1 MNSILIKFPFFL
13 IRLSLYSLVLCTPI
27 LGVWL
32 ASSLV
37 AYSNGPSFLAV
48 LSGVL
53 LFPLIPILWDLRRRS
68 AAKTPGILTWG
79 DRITLRTLA
88 LNLAFIICLLALR
101 PQTAFLALSTRGDWM
116 FDGQKS
122 PTIELVRQ
130 NLFQLANGLEW
141 LYKAVRDNPYRQYA
155 DSTTPKPTPDGQS
168 SPSDQD
174 SNSDEKPT
182 IEKPAIAPQVAPKSQ
197 WPWTGMDLHPAV
209 AKMPSSVETSIE
221 SVANYIAQQ
230 ESDPFLRIKALH
242 DYVADR
248 IAYDAPALAAGR
260 YPPQDAETVFKTRTG
275 VCAGYAKLLEAM
287 GRAIGE
293 DIIYVVGDSRDRTGD
308 ISGGGHAWNGVKI
321 AGNWYLIDATWDSG
335 YVNGATFTKKY
346 SNSYLL
352 PPPESMVVSHFP
364 DDAAWQLLDKP
375 LSRGDFLR
383 QPMMTAKFFA
393 DGLKLIYPVRSQTE
407 IQGDASIQ
415 VVNPQKRWLM
425 VSYGLKGSN
434 QLQNCSN
441 DMTQGTQFSCSLP
454 SSGSYDV
461 HLLSGDQQYGQY
473 LQVGQVEFNKK

>member
-1 MNSILIKFPFFL
+1 MNTILIKFPFLL
-13 IRLSLYSLVLCTPI
+13 IRLSLYGLVLCTPI
-27 LGVWL
+27 FGVWL

-37 AYSNGPSFLAV
+37 AYSNGPSLLAV
-48 LSGVL
+48 FSGIL

-68 AAKTPGILTWG
+68 GAKTPGILTWG

-116 FDGQKS
+116 LDGQKS

-130 NLFQLANGLEW
+130 NIFQLANGLEW

-155 DSTTPKPTPDGQS
+155 DSTKPQPTPSGQS
-168 SPSDQD
+168 SPSDSQPD
-174 SNSDEKPT
+174 KKLIVPTKSSN
-182 IEKPAIAPQVAPKSQ
+182 SQ
-197 WPWTGMDLHPAV
+197 WPWTAMDLHPAV
-209 AKMPSSVETSIE
+209 VKMPNSVETSIE
-221 SVANYIAQQ
+221 SVAKYIAQQ

-248 IAYDAPALAAGR
+248 IAYDAPALAAGQ

-287 GRAIGE
+287 GQAIGE
-293 DIIYVVGDSRDRTGD
+293 EIIYVVGDSRDQTGD

-393 DGLKLIYPVRSQTE
+393 DGLKLISPVRSQTE

-415 VVNPQKRWLM
+415 VNNPQKRWLM
-425 VSYGLKGSN
+425 ASYAIKGSN
-434 QLQNCSN
+434 QLQHCSKET
-441 DMTQGTQFSCSLP
+441 TQGTQLSCSLP
-454 SSGSYDV
+454 SSGSYEV

-473 LQVGQVEFNKK
+473 SQVGQVEFNKK